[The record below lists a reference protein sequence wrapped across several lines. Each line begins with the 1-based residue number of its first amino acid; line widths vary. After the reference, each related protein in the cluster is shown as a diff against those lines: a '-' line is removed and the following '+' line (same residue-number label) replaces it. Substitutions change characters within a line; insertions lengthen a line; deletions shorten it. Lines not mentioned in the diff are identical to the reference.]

1 MFAAQNQEP
10 SIIDA
15 LGSNITDWYNA
26 IDEGLRKSDIIPG
39 TYEYTTHPSYG
50 NVGQLQEGA
59 DTNLDVQLNRWCV
72 ASLDNSFITLEQQI
86 PITVNSSTTALK
98 DSKIP
103 RIFYIGYQYAAE
115 AIYAYDI
122 YSNSD
127 RIQNITRANYEW
139 FLLRNSV
146 QPESKM
152 NSETYATLEKIRRR
166 DPHVPGV
173 YVDLS
178 KLNKDQTITV
188 NLKVKIPLNSFLL
201 LRQLRYVLDSFGK
214 ITINITPSY
223 KNLVVAPAFDPI
235 EYEGLNAAQK
245 TTFDEYFK
253 INGHALD
260 FGFHNLN
267 QPCNYIMNMT
277 DAPTFTYEAATGKTT
292 FTNISHEAV
301 TFTCNSQIT
310 DKVEIH
316 TAYYMLQMDI
326 ANSIAARYMNV
337 PLVFPVQKIESKD
350 FTSNLGKD
358 AEFDTALTIQL
369 KHADGVGVIF
379 KKNVNA
385 HSCFDNPMIE
395 YQFNIDGKTY
405 PRRPYE
411 TVDDLR
417 NLNQTLDFL
426 NFNNLATTS
435 IDKDLAN
442 SLQPYYMMTPYA
454 ADGKTNTALPLYHSS
469 DRSNFILG
477 IPFADGADFQ
487 GGLSTSGTIQV
498 QLRGKRLDKRDHEG
512 VEYAQPVALFTEDAI
527 LKIRTMKPPGTP
539 QISITSASL
548 EQVLAAAGNV

>member
-15 LGSNITDWYNA
+15 LSSNITDWYNA

-59 DTNLDVQLNRWCV
+59 DTNLDIQLNRWCV
-72 ASLDNSFITLEQQI
+72 ASLDNSFIMLEQQI
-86 PITVNSSTTALK
+86 PITVNTTTATALK
-98 DSKIP
+98 DNKLPS
-103 RIFYIGYQYAAE
+103 IFYIGYQYAAE

-146 QPESKM
+146 QPESKI
-152 NSETYATLEKIRRR
+152 NSDTYATLEKIRRR
-166 DPHVPGV
+166 DPFVPGA

-178 KLNKDQTITV
+178 KLEKDKPIII
-188 NLKVKIPLNSFLL
+188 NLRVKIPLNSFLL

-223 KNLVVAPAFDPI
+223 KNLVVAPAFDPL
-235 EYEGLNAAQK
+235 EYKGLTAAQK
-245 TTFDEYFK
+245 EAFDEYFK
-253 INGHALD
+253 QNGHDLD

-267 QPCNYIMNMT
+267 QPCNYIMKIT
-277 DAPTFTYEAATGKTT
+277 DAAKYDKTATPPTLTGV
-292 FTNISHEAV
+292 SHEAV

-405 PRRPYE
+405 PRRPYD
-411 TVDDLR
+411 TVDDVR
-417 NLNQTLDFL
+417 NINQTLDFL

-442 SLQPYYMMTPYA
+442 SLQPYYITTSYS
-454 ADGKTNTALPLYHSS
+454 ADGKTATAAPLYHSS

-498 QLRGKRLDKRDHEG
+498 QLRGKRLDNRKHEG
-512 VEYAQPVALFTEDAI
+512 ESYAQPVALFTEDAI

>member
-1 MFAAQNQEP
+1 MKMFAVQNQEP

-15 LGSNITDWYNA
+15 LSSNITDWYNA
-26 IDEGLRKSDIIPG
+26 IDEGLRKSDIVPG

-59 DTNLDVQLNRWCV
+59 DTNLDLQLNRWCI
-72 ASLDNSFITLEQQI
+72 ASLDNSFITLEQQV
-86 PITVNSSTTALK
+86 PITINSPTTAL
-98 DSKIP
+98 SANKIP
-103 RIFYIGYQYAAE
+103 SIYYIGYQYAAE

-127 RIQNITRANYEW
+127 RIQNITHANYEW

-152 NSETYATLEKIRRR
+152 KSETYATLEKIRRR
-166 DPHVPGV
+166 DPNVPGV

-201 LRQLRYVLDSFGK
+201 LRQLRYMLESFGK

-223 KNLVVAPAFDPI
+223 KNLVVAPAFDPS
-235 EYEGLNAAQK
+235 EYTGKLTAAQK
-245 TTFDEYFK
+245 TAFDAYYEA
-253 INGHALD
+253 NAHDLD

-267 QPCNYIMNMT
+267 QSCNFIINI
-277 DAPTFTYEAATGKTT
+277 DATPTVT
-292 FTNISHEAV
+292 HEPV
-301 TFTCNSQIT
+301 TFKCIEQTT

-316 TAYYMLQMDI
+316 TAYYMLHMDI
-326 ANSIAARYMNV
+326 ANALAARYMNV
-337 PLVFPVQKIESKD
+337 PLIFPVQKIESKD
-350 FTSNLGKD
+350 FTTNLAVGD
-358 AEFDTALTIQL
+358 SDINTALTIQL
-369 KHADGVGVIF
+369 KHADGMAVVF
-379 KKNVNA
+379 KRNVNS
-385 HSCFDNPMIE
+385 HSCFDNPQIE
-395 YQFNIDGKTY
+395 YQFTIDGKTY
-405 PRRPYE
+405 PRRPYH

-442 SLQPYYMMTPYA
+442 SLQPYYLLYTYD
-454 ADGKTNTALPLYHSS
+454 ADGSAGGMSAMYHSA
-469 DRSNFILG
+469 DRSNFLLG

-487 GGLSTSGTIQV
+487 GGLSTNGTIQI
-498 QLRGKRLDKRDHEG
+498 QLRGKRLEGREHEDEVYG
-512 VEYAQPVALFTEDAI
+512 QPVALFTEDAI
-527 LKIRTMKPPGTP
+527 LKIRTVKPPGTP

-548 EQVLAAAGNV
+548 DQVLAAAGNV

>member
-86 PITVNSSTTALK
+86 PITITTTTAHALK
-98 DSKIP
+98 DNKIP
-103 RIFYIGYQYAAE
+103 SIFYIGYQYAAE

-152 NSETYATLEKIRRR
+152 NSETYATLEKVRRR

-178 KLNKDQTITV
+178 KLEKDKPITV

-223 KNLVVAPAFDPI
+223 KNLVVAPAFDPM
-235 EYEGLNAAQK
+235 EYNGLTAAQK
-245 TTFDEYFK
+245 TAFDTYFK
-253 INGHALD
+253 TNGHDLD

-267 QPCNYIMNMT
+267 QPCNFLINI
-277 DAPTFTYEAATGKTT
+277 DATPTVT
-292 FTNISHEAV
+292 HEAV
-301 TFTCNSQIT
+301 TFACNSQIT

-379 KKNVNA
+379 KKSVNT

-442 SLQPYYMMTPYA
+442 SLQPYYITTSYS
-454 ADGKTNTALPLYHSS
+454 ADGKTATAAPLYHSS

-498 QLRGKRLDKRDHEG
+498 QLRGKRLDKRNHEG

>member
-26 IDEGLRKSDIIPG
+26 IDEGLRKSDIVPG

-59 DTNLDVQLNRWCV
+59 DTNLDIQLNRWCI
-72 ASLDNSFITLEQQI
+72 ASLENSFITLEQQI
-86 PITVNSSTTALK
+86 PITINTSTISLEDNK
-98 DSKIP
+98 LPSVY
-103 RIFYIGYQYAAE
+103 YIGYQYAAE

-127 RIQNITRANYEW
+127 RIQNITHANYEW

-146 QPESKM
+146 QPESKI

-166 DPHVPGV
+166 DPNVPGV

-178 KLNKDQTITV
+178 KLDGDHTITV

-201 LRQLRYVLDSFGK
+201 LRQLRYMLESFGK

-223 KNLVVAPAFDPI
+223 KNLVVAPAFDPL
-235 EYEGLNAAQK
+235 EYNGLTADEKKA
-245 TTFDEYFK
+245 FDAYYK
-253 INGHALD
+253 NHAHDLD

-267 QPCNYIMNMT
+267 QHCNFIIYFNDVT
-277 DAPTFTYEAATGKTT
+277 DKDGKVTGIAAV
-292 FTNISHEAV
+292 HDDV
-301 TFTCNSQIT
+301 TFKCIEQTT

-316 TAYYMLQMDI
+316 TAYYMLHMDI
-326 ANSIAARYMNV
+326 ANALAARYMNV
-337 PLVFPVQKIESKD
+337 PLIFPVQKIESKD
-350 FTSNLGKD
+350 FTTNLATGD
-358 AEFDTALTIQL
+358 SEINTALTIQL
-369 KHADGVGVIF
+369 KHADGMAVVF
-379 KKNVNA
+379 KRNVNS
-385 HSCFDNPMIE
+385 HSCFDNPQIE
-395 YQFNIDGKTY
+395 YQFTIDGKTY
-405 PRRPYE
+405 PRRPYH

-442 SLQPYYMMTPYA
+442 SLQPYYLLYTYD
-454 ADGKTNTALPLYHSS
+454 ADGSAGGMSAMYHSA
-469 DRSNFILG
+469 DRSNFLLG

-487 GGLSTSGTIQV
+487 GGLSTNGTIQI
-498 QLRGKRLDKRDHEG
+498 QLRGKRLEGREHEDEVYG
-512 VEYAQPVALFTEDAI
+512 QPVALFTEDAI
-527 LKIRTMKPPGTP
+527 LKIRTVKPPGTP

-548 EQVLAAAGNV
+548 DQVLAAAGNV